1 MSDSLR
7 VPPSDPEAEMSV
19 LGAMLLGG
27 GSGLEEALAL
37 LSPEDFY
44 RPANGAIFRVASG
57 LSARREP
64 LDLVTVKS
72 AIETEPGLLEGV
84 GGLAYLMQ
92 LAEFVPSPANLIHYA
107 RIVKQKATLR
117 RMIELASELASAAY
131 ASPGEE
137 AAAALIEKAEREIL
151 ALRPQAPGTGPG
163 RALEIAAELF
173 EEIEA
178 RHKAG
183 GGLIGYSCGFPSLD
197 YYLSGL
203 VAGNFYILAARPSMG
218 KTSAAVNM
226 AASLVRD
233 GGRVAFFSLEMS
245 KTELVE
251 NLLTAE
257 APIDGHRLRLGNL
270 SEDEWGKLAGGR
282 LLDAVTLRLF
292 IDDSPSLTPAYL
304 RSACRKLVS
313 SGGPLD
319 AVFVDYLQLMS
330 GGGAGREENRVIEL
344 THISRSLKL
353 LARELGVPV
362 IALSQLNR
370 KVEQREDKRPM
381 LSDLR
386 ESGALEQD
394 ADAVIFLYRPSYYA
408 RKEEASEATEHGR
421 FEPDETEFIVAK
433 NRKGQCG
440 VARLGFVP
448 AYRRFFELTSREEPC
463 Q

>member
-1 MSDSLR
+1 VSQR

-19 LGAMLLGG
+19 LGAMLLGD
-27 GSGLEEALAL
+27 LARAEEAAAM
-37 LSPEDFY
+37 LSPSDFY
-44 RPANGAIFRVASG
+44 REANGRIFQTMSG
-57 LSARREP
+57 LLARREP
-64 LDLVTVKS
+64 LDFVTVKS
-72 AIETEPGLLEGV
+72 AIETESGLLEAV

-92 LAEFVPSPANLIHYA
+92 LAEFVPTTANLIHYA

-117 RMIELASELASAAY
+117 RLIELSGELAGAAY

-137 AAAALIEKAEREIL
+137 AAAALIERAEREIL
-151 ALRPQAPGTGPG
+151 ALRPQAPGTGPR

-178 RHKAG
+178 RQAAG

-203 VAGNFYILAARPSMG
+203 VPGNFYILAARPSMG

-245 KTELVE
+245 KSELVE

-257 APIDGHRLRLGNL
+257 APLDGHRLRLGNL
-270 SEDEWGKLAGGR
+270 SEADWGKLAGGR
-282 LLDAVTLRLF
+282 LLDAMTLRLF
-292 IDDSPSLTPAYL
+292 IDDSPSLTPGYL

-313 SGGPLD
+313 SGGPLS
-319 AVFVDYLQLMS
+319 AVFVDYLQLM
-330 GGGAGREENRVIEL
+330 GGGGDGREENRVTEL
-344 THISRSLKL
+344 DHIARGLKL
-353 LARELGVPV
+353 LARELDCPV
-362 IALSQLNR
+362 IALSQLSR
-370 KVEQREDKRPM
+370 RVEQREDKRPM

-386 ESGALEQD
+386 DSGGLEAA

-408 RKEEASEATEHGR
+408 RKEEASEATERGR

-433 NRKGQCG
+433 NRKGQTG

-448 AYRRFFELTSREEPC
+448 AFRKFVELTRREESV